1 MYLLICLS
9 FEDVQFDE
17 PVSQNVAR
25 SRMFKRSD
33 SAPHNAKVRAVYL
46 FCIYIHLYS

>member
-9 FEDVQFDE
+9 FEDVQ

-33 SAPHNAKVRAVYL
+33 SAPHNAKVRVVYAL
-46 FCIYIHLYS
+46 CIYIQLYS